1 MLTSI
6 VGTNWGDEGKGRMVD
21 LLSEEYDIVVRYQG
35 GNNAGHTV
43 INEKGKFVM
52 NLMPSGI
59 CREDTVNILGS
70 GVVIDL
76 EHLYGEVQKLAEK
89 GIEVTPSHLKISDRA
104 TICMPYH
111 KLMDCLEE
119 DRLQDK
125 KFGSTRRGI
134 SPVYADKYMKKAL
147 RMGDLLHIDALQER
161 LEGIIEWKNLT
172 VEKGY
177 EHAAVQT
184 EEMMHWL
191 STYGTFFIPFV
202 CDTTEYLESAI
213 KEGKNIMFE
222 AQLGALRDI
231 DFGIYPY
238 TSASTTL
245 ASYAA
250 IGAGIPFAKLDQ
262 SIGIMKAYSS
272 CVGEG
277 PFTCEM
283 FGEEAEALRAAGGE
297 YGAATGRP
305 RRVGGFDVV
314 ASRYGAK
321 MQGCSYVALTKL
333 DVLSY
338 MEEIPVC
345 VAYEIHGKR
354 VENFPASIE
363 ELNAAKPIY
372 ERMPGFQCDISKC
385 RSMEELPKEAVQY
398 IQYIEEKIGCPIRYV
413 SVGAERDAYIRCE
426 TTLV

>member
-1 MLTSI
+1 MLTAI
-6 VGTNWGDEGKGRMVD
+6 VVTNWGDEGKGRMVD
-21 LLSEEYDIVVRYQG
+21 LLSEDYDVVVRYQG

-43 INEKGKFVM
+43 INEKGKFIM

-59 CREDTVNILGS
+59 CREDTVNILGP

-76 EHLYGEVQKLAEK
+76 EHLYGEVQKLEEA
-89 GIEVTPSHLKISDRA
+89 GVSVTPKNLKISDRA

-111 KLMDCLEE
+111 KLLDCLEE
-119 DRLQDK
+119 DRLADK

-134 SPVYADKYMKKAL
+134 SPVYADKYMKKAF
-147 RMGDLLHIDALQER
+147 RMGDLLHMDTLKKR
-161 LEGIIEWKNLT
+161 LADVLEWKNLT
-172 VEKGY
+172 VEGGY
-177 EHAAVQT
+177 KNAPVQV
-184 EEMMHWL
+184 EEMFAWL
-191 STYGTFFIPFV
+191 EKYGTFFASFV
-202 CDTTEYLESAI
+202 CNTTEYLSDAMND
-213 KEGKNIMFE
+213 GKSIIFE

-245 ASYAA
+245 AAYAP
-250 IGAGIPFAKLDQ
+250 IGAGAPFAKLDE

-283 FGEEAEALRAAGGE
+283 FGEEAEALRMAGGE

-321 MQGCSYVALTKL
+321 MQGCTYVALTKL

-338 MEEIPVC
+338 MDEIPVC
-345 VAYEIHGKR
+345 TAYELNGEVIHT
-354 VENFPASIE
+354 FPSDIDS
-363 ELNAAKPIY
+363 LNAAKPVY
-372 ERMPGFQCDISKC
+372 EYMKGFKCDISGC
-385 RSMEELPKEAVQY
+385 RTKEDLPKEALEY
-398 IQYIEEKIGCPIRYV
+398 IQYIEKVIECPVKYV
-413 SVGAERDAYIRCE
+413 SVGAERDAYIKMF
-426 TTLV
+426 

>member
-1 MLTSI
+1 MLTAI

-21 LLSEEYDIVVRYQG
+21 LLSEDYDVVVRYQG

-43 INEKGKFVM
+43 INEKGKFIM

-59 CREDTVNILGS
+59 CREDTVNILGP

-76 EHLYGEVQKLAEK
+76 EHLYGEVQKLEEA
-89 GIEVTPSHLKISDRA
+89 GVSVTPKNLKISDRA

-111 KLMDCLEE
+111 KLLDCLEE
-119 DRLQDK
+119 DRLADK

-134 SPVYADKYMKKAL
+134 SPVYADKYMKKAF
-147 RMGDLLHIDALQER
+147 RMGDLLHMDTLKKR
-161 LEGIIEWKNLT
+161 LADVLEWKNLT
-172 VEKGY
+172 VESGY
-177 EHAAVQT
+177 KNAPVQAD
-184 EEMMHWL
+184 EMFAWL
-191 STYGTFFIPFV
+191 EKYGTFFASFV
-202 CDTTEYLESAI
+202 CNTTEYLSDAMND
-213 KEGKNIMFE
+213 GKSIIFE

-245 ASYAA
+245 AAYAP
-250 IGAGIPFAKLDQ
+250 IGAGAPFAKLDE

-283 FGEEAEALRAAGGE
+283 FGEEAEALRMAGGE

-321 MQGCSYVALTKL
+321 MQGCTYVALTKL

-338 MEEIPVC
+338 MDEIPVC
-345 VAYEIHGKR
+345 TAYELNGEVIHT
-354 VENFPASIE
+354 FPSDIDS
-363 ELNAAKPIY
+363 LNATKPVY
-372 ERMPGFQCDISKC
+372 EYMKGFKCDISGC
-385 RSMEELPKEAVQY
+385 RTKEDLPKEALEY
-398 IQYIEEKIGCPIRYV
+398 IQYIEKVIECPVKYV
-413 SVGAERDAYIRCE
+413 SVGAERDAYIKMF
-426 TTLV
+426 

>member
-1 MLTSI
+1 
-6 VGTNWGDEGKGRMVD
+6 MVD
-21 LLSEEYDIVVRYQG
+21 LLSEKYDIVVRYQG

-43 INEKGKFVM
+43 VNEKGKFVL

-59 CREDTVNILGS
+59 LRDETVNVLGP
-70 GVVIDL
+70 GIVIDL
-76 EHLYGEVQKLAEK
+76 EHLYGEAQRLREG
-89 GIEVTPSHLKISDRA
+89 GIEITPEHLKISDRA

-111 KLMDCLEE
+111 KLLDGLEE
-119 DRLQDK
+119 DRLGDK

-134 SPVYADKYMKKAL
+134 SPVYADKYMKKTI
-147 RMGDLLHIDALQER
+147 RMGDLLHWDTLRDR

-177 EHAAVQT
+177 GHAPVLLDDI
-184 EEMMHWL
+184 MDWL
-191 STYGTFFIPFV
+191 EKFGRCFTPYV
-202 CDTTEYLESAI
+202 CNTTEYLNQAM
-213 KEGKNIMFE
+213 KENKSIIFE

-231 DFGIYPY
+231 EYGIYPY

-245 ASYAA
+245 AAYAP
-250 IGAGIPFAKLDQ
+250 IGAGIPFARLDE

-283 FGEEAEALRAAGGE
+283 FGPEADALREAGGE

-314 ASRYGAK
+314 ASRYGAL

-338 MEEIPVC
+338 LEKIPVC
-345 VAYEIHGKR
+345 VAYELDGKR
-354 VENFPASIE
+354 IDYFPSDID
-363 ELNAAKPIY
+363 ELNAAKPVY
-372 ERMPGFQCDISKC
+372 EYLPGFHCDVSGC
-385 RSMEELPKEAVQY
+385 RSKEDLPAAALDY
-398 IQYIEEKIGCPIRYV
+398 IRYIEKAINCPVKYV
-413 SVGAERDAYIRCE
+413 SVGAEREACI
-426 TTLV
+426 TMF

>member
-1 MLTSI
+1 MLTAI

-21 LLSEEYDIVVRYQG
+21 LLSADYDIVVRYQG

-43 INEKGKFVM
+43 INDKGKFVL
-52 NLMPSGI
+52 NLLPSGI
-59 CREDTVNILGS
+59 LREKTANILGP
-70 GVVIDL
+70 GIVIDL
-76 EHLYGEVQKLAEK
+76 EHLNNEVRHIREG
-89 GIEVTPSHLKISDRA
+89 GIDVHPGHLLISDRA

-111 KLMDCLEE
+111 KLLDILEE
-119 DRLQDK
+119 DRLGDK

-134 SPVYADKYMKKAL
+134 SPVYADKYMKKTL
-147 RMGDLLHIDALQER
+147 RMGDLKHWDSLRDR
-161 LEGIIEWKNLT
+161 LSDLLEWKNLF

-177 EHAAVQT
+177 GHEAIALDA
-184 EEMMHWL
+184 MMDWL
-191 STYGTFFIPFV
+191 ETYGKPLVPYI
-202 CDTTEYLESAI
+202 CDATAYLEKAI
-213 KEGKNIMFE
+213 QDGRSVMFE

-245 ASYAA
+245 AAYAP
-250 IGAGIPFAKLDQ
+250 IGAGVPFARLDE

-277 PFTCEM
+277 PFTCEL
-283 FGEEAEALRAAGGE
+283 FGDEAHALREAGGE

-321 MQGCSYVALTKL
+321 MQGSTCIALTKL

-338 MEEIPVC
+338 MEKIPVC
-345 VAYEIHGKR
+345 VAYEINGR
-354 VENFPASIE
+354 ETTDFPASID
-363 ELNAAKPIY
+363 ELNAAKPVY
-372 ERMPGFQCDISKC
+372 EYLPGFRCDIGGC
-385 RSMEELPKEAVQY
+385 RAKEDLPREALQY
-398 IQYIEEKIGCPIRYV
+398 IRYIEQAVRCPIRYV
-413 SVGAERDAYIRCE
+413 SVGAEREAIIKMD
-426 TTLV
+426 

>member
-1 MLTSI
+1 MLSDIFCTYC
-6 VGTNWGDEGKGRMVD
+6 GDELKGRMVD
-21 LLSEEYDIVVRYQG
+21 LLSEDYDVVVRYQG

-43 INEKGKFVM
+43 INEKGKFIM

-59 CREDTVNILGS
+59 CREDTVNILGP

-76 EHLYGEVQKLAEK
+76 EHLYGEVQKLEEA
-89 GIEVTPSHLKISDRA
+89 GVSVTPKNLKISVRA
-104 TICMPYH
+104 TFCMPYH
-111 KLMDCLEE
+111 KLLDCLEE
-119 DRLQDK
+119 DRLADK

-134 SPVYADKYMKKAL
+134 SPVYADKYMKKAF
-147 RMGDLLHIDALQER
+147 RMGDLLHMDTLKKR
-161 LEGIIEWKNLT
+161 LADVLEWKNLT
-172 VEKGY
+172 VEGGY
-177 EHAAVQT
+177 KNAPVQVD
-184 EEMMHWL
+184 EMFAWL
-191 STYGTFFIPFV
+191 EKYGTFFASFV
-202 CDTTEYLESAI
+202 CNTTEYLSDAMND
-213 KEGKNIMFE
+213 GKSIIFE

-245 ASYAA
+245 AAYAP
-250 IGAGIPFAKLDQ
+250 IGAGAPFAKLDE

-283 FGEEAEALRAAGGE
+283 FGEEAEALRMAGGE

-321 MQGCSYVALTKL
+321 MQGCTYVALTKL

-338 MEEIPVC
+338 MDEIPVC
-345 VAYEIHGKR
+345 TAYELNGEVIHT
-354 VENFPASIE
+354 FPSDIDS
-363 ELNAAKPIY
+363 LNAAKPVY
-372 ERMPGFQCDISKC
+372 EYMKGFKCDISGC
-385 RSMEELPKEAVQY
+385 RTKEDLPKEALEY
-398 IQYIEEKIGCPIRYV
+398 IQYIEKVIECPVKYV
-413 SVGAERDAYIRCE
+413 SVGAERDAYIKMF
-426 TTLV
+426 

>member
-21 LLSEEYDIVVRYQG
+21 LLSEDYDIVVRYQG

-43 INEKGKFVM
+43 INEKGEFIM

-59 CREDTVNILGS
+59 CRENTVNILGP
-70 GVVIDL
+70 GIVIDL
-76 EHLYGEVQKLAEK
+76 EHLYGEVRKLSEK
-89 GIEVTPSHLKISDRA
+89 GVAVTPDHLKISDRA

-147 RMGDLLHIDALQER
+147 RMGDLLHLDS
-161 LEGIIEWKNLT
+161 LEDRFEELVEWKNLT

-177 EHAAVQT
+177 GHTPIDARET
-184 EEMMHWL
+184 LTWL
-191 STYGTFFIPFV
+191 QTYGEFFIPFI
-202 CDTTEYLESAI
+202 CDTTEYLGEAI
-213 KEGKNIMFE
+213 EEGKSILFE

-245 ASYAA
+245 ASYAP
-250 IGAGIPFAKLDQ
+250 IGAGVPFAKLDK

-277 PFTCEM
+277 PFTCEL
-283 FGEEAEALRAAGGE
+283 FGEEAEKLREAGGE

-314 ASRYGAK
+314 ASKYGTK
-321 MQGCSYVALTKL
+321 MQGCTYVALTKL

-345 VAYEIHGKR
+345 VAYEIKKNR
-354 VENFPASIE
+354 VETFPAGIE
-363 ELNAAKPIY
+363 ELNDAKPIY
-372 ERMPGFQCDISKC
+372 EYLPGFQCDISGC
-385 RSMEELPKEAVQY
+385 RKAEELPKEALEY
-398 IQYIEEKIGCPIRYV
+398 IRYIEKAIGCPIKYV
-413 SVGAERDAYIRCE
+413 SVGAERDAYI
-426 TTLV
+426 TMF

>member
-21 LLSEEYDIVVRYQG
+21 LLSENYDIVVRYQG

-43 INEKGKFVM
+43 INEKGTFVM

-59 CREDTVNILGS
+59 CREDTVNILGP
-70 GVVIDL
+70 GIVIDL
-76 EHLYGEVQKLAEK
+76 EHLYGEVQKLEEK
-89 GIEVTPSHLKISDRA
+89 GVKVTPGYLKISDRA

-111 KLMDCLEE
+111 KLLDCLEE
-119 DRLQDK
+119 ERLQDK

-147 RMGDLLHIDALQER
+147 RMGDLLHLETLKER
-161 LEGIIEWKNLT
+161 LEGIVEWKNLT
-172 VEKGY
+172 VEQGY
-177 EHAAVQT
+177 GHTPVAT
-184 EEMMHWL
+184 EEMYQWL
-191 STYGTFFIPFV
+191 KTYGEFFAPFV
-202 CDTTEYLESAI
+202 CNTTEYLEKAI
-213 KEGKNIMFE
+213 REGKSILFE

-245 ASYAA
+245 ASYAP
-250 IGAGIPFAKLDQ
+250 IGAGVPFAKLDN

-277 PFTCEM
+277 PFTCEL
-283 FGEEAEALRAAGGE
+283 FGEEAEKLREAGGE

-314 ASRYGAK
+314 ASRYGTK
-321 MQGCSYVALTKL
+321 MQGCSYVTLTKL

-338 MEEIPVC
+338 MEKIPVC
-345 VAYEIHGKR
+345 VAYKIDGKR
-354 VENFPASIE
+354 VDVFPSGIE
-363 ELNAAKPIY
+363 ELNEAKPVY
-372 ERMPGFQCDISKC
+372 EYLPGFQCNISGC
-385 RSMEELPKEAVQY
+385 RTAEELPKEALEY
-398 IQYIEEKIGCPIRYV
+398 IRYIEKEIECPIKYV
-413 SVGAERDAYIRCE
+413 SVGAERDAYI
-426 TTLV
+426 TMF

>member
-21 LLSEEYDIVVRYQG
+21 LLSENYDIVVRYQG

-59 CREDTVNILGS
+59 CREDTVNILGP
-70 GVVIDL
+70 GIVIDL
-76 EHLYGEVQKLAEK
+76 EHLYGEVQKLAES
-89 GIEVTPSHLKISDRA
+89 GIFITPDQLKISDRA

-111 KLMDCLEE
+111 KLLDCLEE
-119 DRLQDK
+119 DRLKDK

-134 SPVYADKYMKKAL
+134 SPVYADKYMKKAF
-147 RMGDLLHIDALQER
+147 RKGDLLHMDTLASRIKD
-161 LEGIIEWKNLT
+161 IVEWKNLT

-177 EHAAVQT
+177 ENEPVSAD
-184 EEMMHWL
+184 EMMDWCKK
-191 STYGTFFIPFV
+191 YGEFFAPFV
-202 CDTTEYLESAI
+202 CDTTVYLTDAI
-213 KEGKNIMFE
+213 KSGKSIIFE

-245 ASYAA
+245 AAYAP
-250 IGAGIPFAKLDQ
+250 IGAGVPFAKLDE

-283 FGEEAEALRAAGGE
+283 FGKEADALREAGGE

-314 ASRYGAK
+314 ASRYGAL
-321 MQGCSYVALTKL
+321 MQGCTYVALTKL

-338 MEEIPVC
+338 MEKIPVC
-345 VAYEIHGKR
+345 TAYEIDGKKTDG
-354 VENFPASIE
+354 FPSSIDL
-363 ELNAAKPIY
+363 LNAAKPVY
-372 ERMPGFQCDISKC
+372 EYLPGFNCDISTC
-385 RSMEELPKEAVQY
+385 RTVEDLPKEALNY
-398 IQYIEEKIGCPIRYV
+398 IKYIENAIG
-413 SVGAERDAYIRCE
+413 
-426 TTLV
+426 

>member
-21 LLSEEYDIVVRYQG
+21 LLSEDYDIVVRYQG

-43 INEKGKFVM
+43 INEKGEFIM

-59 CREDTVNILGS
+59 CRENTVNILGP
-70 GVVIDL
+70 GIVIDL
-76 EHLYGEVQKLAEK
+76 EHLYGEVRKLSEK
-89 GIEVTPSHLKISDRA
+89 GVAVTPEHLKISDRA

-147 RMGDLLHIDALQER
+147 RMGDLLHLDS
-161 LEGIIEWKNLT
+161 LEDRFEELVEWKNLT

-177 EHAAVQT
+177 GHTPIDARET
-184 EEMMHWL
+184 LTWL
-191 STYGTFFIPFV
+191 QTYGEFFIPFI
-202 CDTTEYLESAI
+202 CDTTEYLGEAI
-213 KEGKNIMFE
+213 EEGKSILFE

-245 ASYAA
+245 ASYAP
-250 IGAGIPFAKLDQ
+250 IGAGVPFAKLDK

-277 PFTCEM
+277 PFTCEL
-283 FGEEAEALRAAGGE
+283 FGEEAEKLREAGGE

-314 ASRYGAK
+314 ASKYGTK
-321 MQGCSYVALTKL
+321 MQGCTYVALTKL

-345 VAYEIHGKR
+345 VAYEIKKNR
-354 VENFPASIE
+354 VETFPAGIE
-363 ELNAAKPIY
+363 ELNDAKPIY
-372 ERMPGFQCDISKC
+372 EYLPGFQCDISGC
-385 RSMEELPKEAVQY
+385 RKAEELPKEALEY
-398 IQYIEEKIGCPIRYV
+398 IRYIEKAIGCPIKYV
-413 SVGAERDAYIRCE
+413 SVGAERDAYI
-426 TTLV
+426 TMF

>member
-21 LLSEEYDIVVRYQG
+21 LLSENYDIVVRYQG

-59 CREDTVNILGS
+59 CREDTVNILGP
-70 GVVIDL
+70 GIVIDL

-89 GIEVTPSHLKISDRA
+89 GVEVTPEHLKISARA

-119 DRLQDK
+119 DRLLDK

-147 RMGDLLHIDALQER
+147 RMGDLLHLEALKER
-161 LEGIIEWKNLT
+161 LGGLVEWKNLT
-172 VEKGY
+172 VENGY
-177 EHAAVQT
+177 GHAPVLAD
-184 EEMMHWL
+184 EMFQWL
-191 STYGTFFIPFV
+191 KEYGEFFVPFI
-202 CDTTEYLESAI
+202 CDTTEYLGDAI
-213 KEGKNIMFE
+213 EEGKSILFE

-245 ASYAA
+245 ASYAP
-250 IGAGIPFAKLDQ
+250 IGAGVPFAKLDE

-283 FGEEAEALRAAGGE
+283 FGEEAEQLRAAGGE

-314 ASRYGAK
+314 ASRYGTK

-338 MEEIPVC
+338 MEKIPVC
-345 VAYEIHGKR
+345 TAYEIDGNR
-354 VENFPASIE
+354 VDTFPSGIE
-363 ELNAAKPIY
+363 ELKCAKPIY
-372 ERMPGFQCDISKC
+372 EYLPGFQCDISGC
-385 RSMEELPKEAVQY
+385 RTVDDLPKAALEY
-398 IQYIEEKIGCPIRYV
+398 IRYIEKEIECPIKYV
-413 SVGAERDAYIRCE
+413 SVGAERDAYI
-426 TTLV
+426 TMF

>member
-21 LLSEEYDIVVRYQG
+21 LLSEKYDIVVRYQG

-43 INEKGKFVM
+43 INERGKFVM

-59 CREDTVNILGS
+59 LRDETVNILGP
-70 GVVIDL
+70 GIVIDL
-76 EHLYGEVQKLAEK
+76 KHLYGEVMKLKE
-89 GIEVTPSHLKISDRA
+89 GGVEVQPGHLLISDRA

-111 KLMDCLEE
+111 KMLDELEE
-119 DRLQDK
+119 DRLGDK

-134 SPVYADKYMKKAL
+134 SPVYADKYMKKTL
-147 RMGDLLHIDALQER
+147 RMGDLLHFDSIRDR

-177 EHAAVQT
+177 GHEPVTLDETMAWL
-184 EEMMHWL
+184 EE
-191 STYGTFFIPFV
+191 YGKFFAPYV
-202 CDTTEYLESAI
+202 CNTTEYLNKAI
-213 KEGKNIMFE
+213 KDGKSIIFE

-245 ASYAA
+245 ASYAP
-250 IGAGIPFAKLDQ
+250 IGSGIPFAKLDE

-283 FGEEAEALRAAGGE
+283 FGAEAEELRAAGGE

-314 ASRYGAK
+314 ASRYGAL
-321 MQGCSYVALTKL
+321 MQGCTYLALTKM

-338 MEEIPVC
+338 MKEIPVC
-345 VAYEIHGKR
+345 VAYEVNGQRIDY
-354 VENFPASIE
+354 FPSDID
-363 ELNAAKPIY
+363 ELNAAKPVY
-372 ERMPGFQCDISKC
+372 EYLPGFNCDISKC
-385 RSMEELPKEAVQY
+385 RTVEDLPKEALDYVR
-398 IQYIEEKIGCPIRYV
+398 YIEKVVECPIKYV
-413 SVGAERDAYIRCE
+413 SVGAERDAYI
-426 TTLV
+426 TMF

>member
-21 LLSEEYDIVVRYQG
+21 LLSEKYDIVVRYQG

-43 INEKGKFVM
+43 VNEKGKFVL

-59 CREDTVNILGS
+59 LRDETVNVLGP
-70 GVVIDL
+70 GIVIDL
-76 EHLYGEVQKLAEK
+76 EHLYGEAQRLREG
-89 GIEVTPSHLKISDRA
+89 GIEVTPQHLKISDRA

-111 KLMDCLEE
+111 KLLDGLEE
-119 DRLQDK
+119 DRLGDK

-134 SPVYADKYMKKAL
+134 SPVYADKYMKKTI
-147 RMGDLLHIDALQER
+147 RMGDLLHWDTLRDR

-177 EHAAVQT
+177 GHAPVLLDDI
-184 EEMMHWL
+184 MDWL
-191 STYGTFFIPFV
+191 EKFGRCFTPYV
-202 CDTTEYLESAI
+202 CNTTEYLNQAM
-213 KEGKNIMFE
+213 KENKSIIFE

-231 DFGIYPY
+231 EYGIYPY

-245 ASYAA
+245 AAYAP
-250 IGAGIPFAKLDQ
+250 IGAGIPFARLDE

-283 FGEEAEALRAAGGE
+283 FGPEADALREAGGE

-314 ASRYGAK
+314 ASRYGAL

-338 MEEIPVC
+338 LEKIPVC
-345 VAYEIHGKR
+345 VAYELDGKR
-354 VENFPASIE
+354 IDYFPSDID
-363 ELNAAKPIY
+363 ELNAAKPVY
-372 ERMPGFQCDISKC
+372 EYLPGFHCDVSGC
-385 RSMEELPKEAVQY
+385 RSKEDLPAAALDY
-398 IQYIEEKIGCPIRYV
+398 IRYIEKAINCPIKYV
-413 SVGAERDAYIRCE
+413 SVGAEREACI
-426 TTLV
+426 TMF

>member
-21 LLSEEYDIVVRYQG
+21 LLSENYDIVVRYQG

-59 CREDTVNILGS
+59 CREDTVNILGP
-70 GVVIDL
+70 GIVIDL
-76 EHLYGEVQKLAEK
+76 EHLYGEVQKLEEK
-89 GIEVTPSHLKISDRA
+89 GVKVTPEHLKISDRA

-111 KLMDCLEE
+111 KLLDCLEE
-119 DRLQDK
+119 ERLGEK

-134 SPVYADKYMKKAL
+134 SPVYADKYMKKTL
-147 RMGDLLHIDALQER
+147 RMGDLLHMEHLKER
-161 LEGIIEWKNLT
+161 LRDLVEWKNLT

-177 EHAAVQT
+177 DHSGISANAMYE
-184 EEMMHWL
+184 WL
-191 STYGTFFIPFV
+191 VDYGTFFAPFI
-202 CDTTEYLESAI
+202 CDTTNYLENAI
-213 KEGKNIMFE
+213 KNGKSVLFE

-245 ASYAA
+245 ASYAP
-250 IGAGIPFAKLDQ
+250 IGAGVPFAKLDE

-283 FGEEAEALRAAGGE
+283 FGEEADQLRTAGGE

-314 ASRYGAK
+314 ASRYGTK
-321 MQGCSYVALTKL
+321 MQGCSFVALTKL

-338 MEEIPVC
+338 MEKIPVC
-345 VAYEIHGKR
+345 TAYEIAGNR
-354 VENFPASIE
+354 VDTFPSGIE
-363 ELNAAKPIY
+363 ELNCAKPIY
-372 ERMPGFQCDISKC
+372 EYLPGFQCDISGC
-385 RSMEELPKEAVQY
+385 RTVDDLPKEALEY
-398 IQYIEEKIGCPIRYV
+398 IRYIERAVECPIKYV
-413 SVGAERDAYIRCE
+413 SVGAERDAYI
-426 TTLV
+426 TMF

>member
-21 LLSEEYDIVVRYQG
+21 LLSEKYDIVVRYQG

-43 INEKGKFVM
+43 VNEKGKFVL

-59 CREDTVNILGS
+59 LRDETVNVLGP
-70 GVVIDL
+70 GIVIDL
-76 EHLYGEVQKLAEK
+76 EHLYGEAQRLREG
-89 GIEVTPSHLKISDRA
+89 GIEITPEHLKISDRA

-111 KLMDCLEE
+111 KLLDGLEE
-119 DRLQDK
+119 DRLGDK

-134 SPVYADKYMKKAL
+134 SPVYSDKYMKKTI
-147 RMGDLLHIDALQER
+147 RMGDLLHWDTLRER

-177 EHAAVQT
+177 GHAPVLLDDI
-184 EEMMHWL
+184 MDWL
-191 STYGTFFIPFV
+191 EKFGRCFTPYV
-202 CDTTEYLESAI
+202 CNTTEYLSQAM
-213 KEGKNIMFE
+213 KENKSIIFE

-231 DFGIYPY
+231 EYGIYPY

-245 ASYAA
+245 AAYAP
-250 IGAGIPFAKLDQ
+250 IGAGIPFAKLDE

-277 PFTCEM
+277 PFSCEM
-283 FGEEAEALRAAGGE
+283 FGPEADALREAGGE

-314 ASRYGAK
+314 ASRYGAL

-338 MEEIPVC
+338 LEKIPVC
-345 VAYEIHGKR
+345 VAYELDGKR
-354 VENFPASIE
+354 IDYFPSDID
-363 ELNAAKPIY
+363 ELNAAKPVY
-372 ERMPGFQCDISKC
+372 EYLPGFHCDVSGC
-385 RSMEELPKEAVQY
+385 RSKEDLPAAALDY
-398 IQYIEEKIGCPIRYV
+398 IRYIEKAINCPIKYV
-413 SVGAERDAYIRCE
+413 SVGAEREACI
-426 TTLV
+426 TMF

>member
-1 MLTSI
+1 MLTAI

-21 LLSEEYDIVVRYQG
+21 LLSEDYDVVVRYQG

-43 INEKGKFVM
+43 INEKGKFIM

-59 CREDTVNILGS
+59 CREDTVNILGP

-76 EHLYGEVQKLAEK
+76 EHLYGEVQKLEEA
-89 GIEVTPSHLKISDRA
+89 GVSVTPKNLKISDRA

-111 KLMDCLEE
+111 KLLDCLEE
-119 DRLQDK
+119 DRLADK

-134 SPVYADKYMKKAL
+134 SPVYADKYMKKAF
-147 RMGDLLHIDALQER
+147 RMGDLLHMDTLKKR
-161 LEGIIEWKNLT
+161 LADVLEWKNLT
-172 VEKGY
+172 VEGGY
-177 EHAAVQT
+177 KNAPVQVD
-184 EEMMHWL
+184 EMFAWL
-191 STYGTFFIPFV
+191 EKYGTFFASFV
-202 CDTTEYLESAI
+202 CNTTEYLSDAMND
-213 KEGKNIMFE
+213 GKSIIFE

-245 ASYAA
+245 AAYAP
-250 IGAGIPFAKLDQ
+250 IGAGAPFAKLDE

-283 FGEEAEALRAAGGE
+283 FGEEAEALRMAGGE
-297 YGAATGRP
+297 YGAATGRA

-321 MQGCSYVALTKL
+321 MQGCTYVALTKL

-338 MEEIPVC
+338 MDEIPVC
-345 VAYEIHGKR
+345 TAYELNGEVIHT
-354 VENFPASIE
+354 FPSDIDS
-363 ELNAAKPIY
+363 LNAAKPVY
-372 ERMPGFQCDISKC
+372 EYMKGFKCDISGC
-385 RSMEELPKEAVQY
+385 RTKEDLPKEALEY
-398 IQYIEEKIGCPIRYV
+398 IQYIEKVIECPVKYV
-413 SVGAERDAYIRCE
+413 SVGAERDAYIKMF
-426 TTLV
+426 